1 MHKAVVDQLI
11 TMRHSP
17 LHNYIVPGLT
27 SWLIMDQGGAGKV
40 RMFENTREQHH
51 FVTPHSHRFN
61 FSACVVRGWVENTSW
76 FLAAGNQ
83 FADEFCVT
91 AMKYDGTPGQY
102 VKESTKVDRYM
113 SDSILYQPG
122 ANAWYSM
129 RFHEIHSIKF
139 SKDAIV
145 LFFEG
150 PAVTDS
156 SFILEP
162 VVDGH
167 HIPTMRTEPWMFI
180 KGESK

>member
-1 MHKAVVDQLI
+1 MHEAVVQHLI

-76 FLAAGNQ
+76 FRGDGND
-83 FADEFCVT
+83 DEFCLT
-91 AMKYDGTPGQY
+91 TMKYDGAPGQY
-102 VKESTKVDRYM
+102 VKESVMTARFI
-113 SDSILYQPG
+113 SDSIVYEPG
-122 ANAWYSM
+122 ETAWYSM
-129 RFHEIHSIKF
+129 PFHEIHSIKF
-139 SKDAIV
+139 SRDAIV

-150 PAVTDS
+150 PAVTDR

-162 VVDGH
+162 LVDGH
-167 HIPTMRTEPWMFI
+167 HIQTMRTEPWMFV